1 MRVSQLVHKTKA
13 VNQSTGS
20 TFQRHFIG
28 KVPLIAN
35 DLVNYELRYNDCFI
49 LRRLLFYIVNGYSMT
64 VIETT

>member
-1 MRVSQLVHKTKA
+1 MRVSLLVHKTKA

-35 DLVNYELRYNDCFI
+35 DLVNYELHLI
-49 LRRLLFYIVNGYSMT
+49 
-64 VIETT
+64 